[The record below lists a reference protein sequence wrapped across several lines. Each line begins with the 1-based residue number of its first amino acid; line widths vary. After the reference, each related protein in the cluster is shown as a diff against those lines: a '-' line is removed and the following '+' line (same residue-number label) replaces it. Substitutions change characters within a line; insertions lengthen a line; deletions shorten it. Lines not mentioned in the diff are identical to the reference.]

1 MKKSDLVVGM
11 DVVLNKLDDAMHYT
25 VERFDGNAV
34 ILSSSLPIALT
45 KSEYEFDVSLIE
57 KPNKRQLE
65 QHAEQQILYK
75 NNSMGWM
82 INENLTGR
90 NTVDALDARDAL
102 FGLYQGEKTGFET
115 WGAIGEDLES
125 GELKG
130 KILNSGLPKQSKEFI
145 LHAAEA
151 VRQLITTPNVEA
163 FANIVDSTDEELGI
177 HVVVNI
183 QNYKMAKADEI
194 SYELIALYSVSADK
208 KTSLSPASAMA
219 TLGSDVRTGKIYD
232 VIAGL
237 SDFSKDFIHD
247 AITPFRQMLNPEA
260 YARAIAER
268 IEDAAAIEKY
278 ENESGRGAELDKIIA
293 EQGLTFDGP
302 FNVREL
308 NAEEK
313 AQRLIDDAEYDKAV
327 ADALA
332 EGRTSI
338 RTEPYELTE
347 EQKAKYGDEFND
359 VNYYGLTKE
368 QAVKYEVE
376 LTLNRV
382 LRLEALLNTYMNDA
396 SLFALGDAGVSMT
409 TISGSKIHY
418 NDNSGMLGAQIV
430 HQDGSTI
437 DFSGMAAIENFHLE
451 AGLTNQELFSL
462 VQFQQ
467 LGNRMVDKENDL
479 IAARELGAVKQEAW
493 LADVTEESMSEGRI
507 FGITEHYVVQSLG
520 RNAIIHAK
528 SELSE
533 IPELGKI
540 ARIDYKDG
548 VGHVEVKNKNI
559 GIER

>member
-25 VERFDGNAV
+25 VERFDGNVV
-34 ILSSSLPIALT
+34 ILSSSLPIAWT

-65 QHAEQQILYK
+65 LHAEQKILYK
-75 NNSMGWM
+75 NNSIGWM

-115 WGAIGEDLES
+115 WGVIGEDLES
-125 GELKG
+125 GGLKD
-130 KILNSGLPKQSKEFI
+130 KILNSGLSEQSKEI
-145 LHAAEA
+145 VLNAVEA
-151 VRQLITTPNVEA
+151 VGQLIISPNVEA
-163 FANIVDSTDEELGI
+163 LAKNVELTDTDLG
-177 HVVVNI
+177 VAVVNALVSF
-183 QNYKMAKADEI
+183 NTYKANDANK
-194 SYELIALYSVSADK
+194 ELFALYK
-208 KTSLSPASAMA
+208 ASKPILAFI
-219 TLGSDVRTGKIYD
+219 GSDVRSGKIYD

-237 SDFSKDFIHD
+237 SDISKDFIHD
-247 AITPFRQMLNPEA
+247 AITPIRQKLNPEA

-268 IEDAAAIEKY
+268 IEDAKAITKH
-278 ENESGRGAELDKIIA
+278 ENDSGRGAELDKLIA
-293 EQGLTFDGP
+293 EQTLTFDGP

-308 NAEEK
+308 SAEEK

-332 EGRTSI
+332 EGRTSLK
-338 RTEPYELTE
+338 TEPYELTE
-347 EQKAKYGDEFND
+347 ERKAKYGDEFND

-382 LRLEALLNTYMNDA
+382 LKLEALLNTNMNDD
-396 SLFALGDAGVSMT
+396 SLFELGDAGVPMT

-418 NDNSGMLGAQIV
+418 NDNSGMLGAQII

-437 DFSGMAAIENFHLE
+437 DFGGMAAIENFHLE

-462 VQFQQ
+462 VQFER

-507 FGITEHYVVQSLG
+507 FGITDHYVVQSLG

-533 IPELGKI
+533 IPEVGKI

-548 VGHVEVKNKNI
+548 VGHVEIKEKNI
-559 GIER
+559 GIGR